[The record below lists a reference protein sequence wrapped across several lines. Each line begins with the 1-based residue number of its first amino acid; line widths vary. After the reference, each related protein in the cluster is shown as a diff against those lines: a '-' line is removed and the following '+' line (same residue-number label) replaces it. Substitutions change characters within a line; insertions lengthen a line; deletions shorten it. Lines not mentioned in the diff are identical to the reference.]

1 MYNNNK
7 RFLETIKLLAIRL
20 NKEEYTQVTDVMYNL
35 FCGLTYEYEDEDIFT
50 IMADIKKMQREAT
63 KNKIKNFKVIK
74 GSKIN
79 GK

>member
-35 FCGLTYEYEDEDIFT
+35 FCGLNYEYEDDDIFT
-50 IMADIKKMQREAT
+50 MMADIKSAKREAV
-63 KNKIKNFKVIK
+63 KNKIKSFKVIK
-74 GSKIN
+74 GSKVN
-79 GK
+79 G